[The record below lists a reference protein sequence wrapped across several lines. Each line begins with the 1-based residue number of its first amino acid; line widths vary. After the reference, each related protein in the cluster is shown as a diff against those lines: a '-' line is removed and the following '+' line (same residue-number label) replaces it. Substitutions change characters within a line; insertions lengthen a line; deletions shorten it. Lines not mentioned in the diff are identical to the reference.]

1 MIAIYDR
8 CRRPS
13 RRRHVVHGQAA
24 SAGAT
29 LLASGTPGKRYA
41 LPNARVLIHQP
52 HGGVEGQSSDIEI
65 QAQEIVRQ
73 RRRQEEILA
82 EHTGQPIEKVRED
95 TDRDFILS
103 AEDAKTYG
111 LVDEV
116 VTDRK
121 LRVAAATAV
130 NA

>member
-1 MIAIYDR
+1 M
-8 CRRPS
+8 
-13 RRRHVVHGQAA
+13 
-24 SAGAT
+24 
-29 LLASGTPGKRYA
+29 
-41 LPNARVLIHQP
+41 
-52 HGGVEGQSSDIEI
+52 EGQSSDIEI